1 MKGIKKTTKN
11 YMNKLQAYAISH
23 NEKALKLYRDKCY
36 INSLFEVAL
45 ANKAMNKKLTV
56 LNHGKTIVHF
66 EEDVMRLLVKMNK
79 INYKDED
86 TFLIN
91 MIYAKV

>member
-1 MKGIKKTTKN
+1 MKGIKNTTKN
-11 YMNKLQAYAISH
+11 YMNKLQSYATMH
-23 NEKALKLYRDKCY
+23 NNKALKLYRDKRY

-56 LNHGKTIVHF
+56 LNHGKTIAYF
-66 EEDVMRLLVKMNK
+66 EEDVMNLLVKMNK
-79 INYKDED
+79 INYEDED

-91 MIYAKV
+91 IIYAKV